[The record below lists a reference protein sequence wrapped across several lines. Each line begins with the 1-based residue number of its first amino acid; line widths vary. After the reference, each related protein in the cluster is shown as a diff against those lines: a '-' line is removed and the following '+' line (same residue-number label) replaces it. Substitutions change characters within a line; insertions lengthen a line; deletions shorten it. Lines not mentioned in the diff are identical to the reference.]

1 MAIGKFNMK
10 KEAGQI
16 LLSKCRC
23 EAVSFLAHCPR
34 MGNDII
40 EMWRQFSNNYFSGK
54 LRLFELLTTS
64 GAARLSGDQVMAK
77 TRSDQ
82 MVERLRNLQA
92 AAPDIEASA
101 VVSVDG
107 LIMASALQ
115 QGVEEDRVSAMSA
128 AMLSL
133 GERISGEL
141 GRGGL
146 EQVFIKGDKGAIVL
160 TAIGEE
166 AVLTAMA
173 RQDAKLGMYL
183 LEMRRAAEDLVK
195 LVG

>member
-1 MAIGKFNMK
+1 
-10 KEAGQI
+10 
-16 LLSKCRC
+16 
-23 EAVSFLAHCPR
+23 
-34 MGNDII
+34 
-40 EMWRQFSNNYFSGK
+40 
-54 LRLFELLTTS
+54 
-64 GAARLSGDQVMAK
+64 MAK
-77 TRSDQ
+77 SRADQ
-82 MVERLRNLQA
+82 MVDRLRNMQA

-141 GRGGL
+141 GRGSL
-146 EQVFIKGDKGAIVL
+146 EQVYIKGNSGAIVL
-160 TAIGEE
+160 TSIGEE
-166 AVLTAMA
+166 AVLTALA
-173 RQDAKLGMYL
+173 RQEAKLGMIF